1 MLIMVGLGNP
11 GSRYAANRHNVG
23 FMAVDRIHQRHRFGP
38 WRQKFQAEIAEGT
51 LDDERVLLMKP
62 LTYMN
67 ESGRA
72 AGEAARFYKV
82 DAKDVVVFHDEL
94 DLPPGKFRAKTGGGH
109 GGHNGL
115 RSLTQQLGDGYRRVR
130 IGIGHPGA
138 KELVHGYVLHDFA
151 KADEAWLT
159 PLLDAMAAEAPLLAE
174 GKDATFANRVHLA
187 LQPGQAPRD
196 QVPRDA
202 RPRTAAPGE
211 PGAGETAPGAG
222 AAAGKDDTAAK
233 TSKAGGALAEGL
245 ARLFGGR
252 K

>member
-51 LDDERVLLMKP
+51 LGDERVLLMKP

-151 KADEAWLT
+151 KADEAWLA
-159 PLLDAMAAEAPLLAE
+159 PLLDAMAAEAPLLAD

-187 LQPGQAPRD
+187 LQPAQAPR
-196 QVPRDA
+196 
-202 RPRTAAPGE
+202 
-211 PGAGETAPGAG
+211 ETAPAG
-222 AAAGKDDTAAK
+222 QPAPPTDKPGNDPAGPAAK
-233 TSKAGGALAEGL
+233 PAKGGALAEGL
-245 ARLFGGR
+245 AKLFGGR